1 MNNLNNIYETFETDD
16 PNNTNNLDTV
26 KGKKNDKRYKGKTV
40 VLVDAENPWYQN
52 DTTVPSKYKNSELFF
67 EDKNIYKQSLFVPY
81 GRTSS
86 CVKLNMSKPDL
97 GLGHSF
103 LERKNKTENF
113 TMSDNTNRN
122 ILILLLIIILVIYFV
137 KKHKN

>member
-1 MNNLNNIYETFETDD
+1 MTTNNNNLFE
-16 PNNTNNLDTV
+16 
-26 KGKKNDKRYKGKTV
+26 GSHV
-40 VLVDAENPWYQN
+40 VLTLDNDPWYQSGN
-52 DTTVPSKYKNSELFF
+52 LGIPEKYIPSDFTSDDDPYKTDLHQR
-67 EDKNIYKQSLFVPY
+67 YAPY
-81 GRTSS
+81 RSN
-86 CVKLNMSKPDL
+86 VKLDVNKYDL

-113 TMSDNTNRN
+113 TLSDNTNRN